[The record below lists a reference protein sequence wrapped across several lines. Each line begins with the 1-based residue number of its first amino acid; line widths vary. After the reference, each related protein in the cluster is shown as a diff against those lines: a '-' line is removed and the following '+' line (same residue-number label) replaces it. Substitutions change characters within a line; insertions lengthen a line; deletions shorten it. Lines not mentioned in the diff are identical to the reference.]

1 MHFYLGGEDERT
13 CYEKLMRA
21 SLMPPVTET
30 AGLCRPSTTLQ
41 GPEEEEESS
50 LAVDAAEHDSKHRK
64 DREPD
69 CVFQE
74 ILATVTLL
82 HLKASA
88 SLSEPTI
95 LARCESALA
104 AIVGRWTCVRHLFR
118 PAQRLKMDSI
128 FTSDATMIR
137 WALNRT
143 EAALSSTLL
152 FVSQAEEWLFA
163 HLPLLQKPVYFILQV
178 LSETQ
183 NADILQRFLSLV
195 KHRDGGSF
203 LSSPWASLAQP

>member
-1 MHFYLGGEDERT
+1 
-13 CYEKLMRA
+13 MRA

-64 DREPD
+64 DPREPD
-69 CVFQE
+69 RVFQE
-74 ILATVTLL
+74 ILTKVTLL
-82 HLKASA
+82 HLRASA

-95 LARCESALA
+95 LAPCESALA
-104 AIVGRWTCVRHLFR
+104 AIVERWMRVRHLFR

-143 EAALSSTLL
+143 EAALSSALL

-183 NADILQRFLSLV
+183 NADTLQRFLSLV

>member
-1 MHFYLGGEDERT
+1 VHFYLGGEDERT
-13 CYEKLMRA
+13 CYEKLVRA
-21 SLMPPVTET
+21 SLMPSV
-30 AGLCRPSTTLQ
+30 TLQ
-41 GPEEEEESS
+41 DPEEEESS
-50 LAVDAAEHDSKHRK
+50 LAVDTAEHDSKHRK

-143 EAALSSTLL
+143 EAARSSALL

-203 LSSPWASLAQP
+203 LSSSPWTSFFALP

>member
-1 MHFYLGGEDERT
+1 VHFYLGGEDEPT
-13 CYEKLMRA
+13 CYEKFMRA

-41 GPEEEEESS
+41 GPEEEESS

-64 DREPD
+64 DRELD
-69 CVFQE
+69 RVFQE
-74 ILATVTLL
+74 ILTTVTLL

-95 LARCESALA
+95 LALCESALA
-104 AIVGRWTCVRHLFR
+104 AIVGRWMRVRHLFR

-137 WALNRT
+137 WALN
-143 EAALSSTLL
+143 
-152 FVSQAEEWLFA
+152 
-163 HLPLLQKPVYFILQV
+163 
-178 LSETQ
+178 
-183 NADILQRFLSLV
+183 
-195 KHRDGGSF
+195 
-203 LSSPWASLAQP
+203 

>member
-1 MHFYLGGEDERT
+1 MASKKRLGEDERT

-21 SLMPPVTET
+21 SLMPSVTET

-41 GPEEEEESS
+41 GPEEESS
-50 LAVDAAEHDSKHRK
+50 LAVDAAEHDSRHRK

-74 ILATVTLL
+74 ILTKVTLL
-82 HLKASA
+82 HMRSSA

-95 LARCESALA
+95 LAPCESALA
-104 AIVGRWTCVRHLFR
+104 AIVERWMCVRHLFR

-143 EAALSSTLL
+143 EAALSSALL

-203 LSSPWASLAQP
+203 LSSPWASLALS